1 MIVNA
6 NNQFSFRAKSKQEFT
21 ELNRK
26 FTPNKSEFNHGE
38 KAKEV
43 ERIAQKLR
51 CSMKN

>member
-6 NNQFSFRAKSKQEFT
+6 NNQFSFTAENKKEFT
-21 ELNRK
+21 ALNRK
-26 FTPNKSEFNHGE
+26 FTPNKNEFKHGD

-51 CSMKN
+51 CSMEN

>member
-6 NNQFSFRAKSKQEFT
+6 NNQFSFIAENKQEFK

-26 FTPNKSEFNHGE
+26 FTPNKNEFKHGE